1 MDYFKFVWDEDK
13 DEINRKKHDVSFEE
27 AMTAF
32 YDEDGLFIH
41 DPDHSKS
48 EERFILLGM
57 SRRYSLLV
65 VIHCY
70 REDDEVV
77 RIISARKAE
86 KDEEYQYYR
95 RK

>member
-1 MDYFKFVWDEDK
+1 MY
-13 DEINRKKHDVSFEE
+13 
-27 AMTAF
+27 
-32 YDEDGLFIH
+32 
-41 DPDHSKS
+41 DPDHSKT

-57 SRRYSLLV
+57 SRRYNLLV